1 LNIQTEQLEESHA
14 ARVTVDLEPERVKKA
29 FEGAARRIS
38 QRTNIPGFRK
48 GKAPYAVILKYF
60 GTQGLLEESIE
71 SLADSIYKDV
81 LKETGIQPY
90 TMGSLDDIKMDKAE
104 EGGEDAIPKL
114 ALVFTIPK
122 QPEINL
128 NDYREMR
135 IPYEPQEVT
144 EDQIDRTIRTI
155 REGRATIEPS
165 TEPVKIGDKVKVT
178 LNGVLERRRMEYDLS
193 DEEIEQDKAVEGA
206 VETEPIDEEQEVILR
221 TGADDEIM
229 PGFSE
234 QIVGM
239 KDGETKEFTLDY
251 ADDSEFDEWANHTAK
266 IKAEVSEIRTV
277 TLPELNDEFANT
289 ISEGKYPTLAEYRA
303 KIREDLQ
310 NELNR
315 IVENDYATEALEA
328 LTEGADMAYPDV
340 MVDEYVDDIVQ
351 ELENNL
357 REQNLS
363 LQQFMALERLDM
375 DKLRAS
381 YAQLAMDRLE
391 RSLALGKLVEAE
403 KLTVNDADVD
413 AAIDKMVEG
422 LGEQAAIFRRMFDNP
437 QSRTNIA
444 LDLIKDKALTR
455 LTAIVKGENPPLPA
469 ETTREA
475 VESPAETTLEA
486 NPAPAAEKTPE
497 TSAE

>member
-14 ARVTVDLEPERVKKA
+14 ARVTVALEPERVKKA

-38 QRTNIPGFRK
+38 QRANIPGFRK

-71 SLADSIYKDV
+71 GLADSIYKDV

-90 TMGSLDDIKMDKAE
+90 TMGSLDDIKMDKAD
-104 EGGEDAIPKL
+104 EGAEAAIPKL
-114 ALVFTIPK
+114 SLVFTIPK

-128 NDYREMR
+128 NDYRELR
-135 IPYEPQEVT
+135 IPFEAQEVSD
-144 EDQIDRTIRTI
+144 EQVDRAIRTI

-165 TEPVKIGDKVKVT
+165 TEPVKIGDKVKVKI
-178 LNGVLERRRMEYDLS
+178 NGTLERRRMDYDLS

-206 VETEPIDEEQEVILR
+206 VETEPINEEQEVILH

-239 KDGETKEFTLDY
+239 KDGETKEFTLEY
-251 ADDSEFDEWANHTAK
+251 SDDSEFDDWANHTAK
-266 IKAEVSEIRTV
+266 LKVEISEVRNV
-277 TLPELNDEFANT
+277 TLPELNDELANT
-289 ISEGKYPTLAEYRA
+289 LTEGKQPTLAEYRA
-303 KIREDLQ
+303 KVRADLQ
-310 NELNR
+310 AELNR
-315 IVENDYATEALEA
+315 IVENDYADQSLQS

-340 MVDEYVDDIVQ
+340 MVEEYIDSIVQ

-375 DKLRAS
+375 PKLRDS
-381 YAQLAMDRLE
+381 YRELAMGRLE
-391 RSLALGKLVEAE
+391 RSLALGKLIEAE
-403 KLTVNDADVD
+403 KLTVNDDDVD
-413 AAIDKMVEG
+413 AAIDKMVES
-422 LGEQAAIFRRMFDNP
+422 LGDQAETFKRMFNNP

-469 ETTREA
+469 
-475 VESPAETTLEA
+475 AEEPVA
-486 NPAPAAEKTPE
+486 AISEPAPETAKTPE